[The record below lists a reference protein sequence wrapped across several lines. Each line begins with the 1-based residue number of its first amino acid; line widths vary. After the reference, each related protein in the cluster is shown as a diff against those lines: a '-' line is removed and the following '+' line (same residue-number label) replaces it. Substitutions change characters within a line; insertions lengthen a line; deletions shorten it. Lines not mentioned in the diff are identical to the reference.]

1 MIYLWLVRA
10 GVTGSLP
17 SVKRLEMFVMFI
29 FIFVRQ
35 TDGEY
40 FKRQSVTLKF
50 TQQTKLYKS

>member
-40 FKRQSVTLKF
+40 FKRQSLQIYSANKVV
-50 TQQTKLYKS
+50 